1 MKTDTVVKRDEPT
14 DWVSSFLL
22 KEKSNGKIRLSLDPT
37 DLNQAI
43 KREHYV
49 IPTSED
55 VIAKL
60 HGTKIFTVI
69 DMKDA
74 FWQIKLY
81 IYSSRLYTFN
91 TPFGRFSFLSVTV
104 WYQFRPRSTAKEK
117 YGAVW

>member
-1 MKTDTVVKRDEPT
+1 MKTDTIVKRDKPM
-14 DWVSSFLL
+14 DWVSSLL
-22 KEKSNGKIRLSLDPT
+22 LVEKPNSKIRLCLDPI
-37 DLNQAI
+37 DFNWAI

-81 IYSSRLYTFN
+81 NYISSLCTFN
-91 TPFGRFSFLSVTV
+91 SFC
-104 WYQFRPRSTAKEK
+104 
-117 YGAVW
+117 